1 MQSRLSVSRQLRD
14 ENGCGR
20 AVIIDYSFIILCEK
34 KKHLEIHENVGKSG
48 SSYLSARSSHASS
61 REASQCWR
69 VVSGIGC
76 ARDNQLK
83 WVETVILSHNEPA
96 CG

>member
-20 AVIIDYSFIILCEK
+20 AVIIDYSLLFCVK
-34 KKHLEIHENVGKSG
+34 KRNIKVHENVGKSG
-48 SSYLSARSSHASS
+48 SSYLSARSSS
-61 REASQCWR
+61 REASQRWR